1 MEQDSVSILCEQK
14 ERKIKVILI
23 GDQSVGK
30 SKLMEC
36 LLNIE
41 SKVND
46 KQIQSVD
53 FFISR
58 ILLPNKITQKIHVWI
73 TSGEIKNIAMIRA
86 FLLQSNIY
94 IIAFSLNN
102 MVTLENAL
110 NTWFQL
116 CVKNAKQTNAYYY
129 FLGTMGDLERK
140 CPKYNEI
147 IDQINEKCSEYKVAV
162 FGSKNVHPIKG
173 IRQSEKW
180 NDDHI
185 IEFATKRLPQNVYYS
200 ECSATENLGMD
211 RSMSIFTKL
220 IMSAMD
226 IQDKMNG
233 IVKVTE
239 QPTNTQPQLQSTID
253 KRPSAK
259 IEIQKQPQEQQE
271 KMCCNIF

>member
-1 MEQDSVSILCEQK
+1 MEQDSVSILCEQM

-58 ILLPNKITQKIHVWI
+58 ILLPNKTTQKIYVWI

-129 FLGTMGDLERK
+129 FLGTMGDLERN

-147 IDQINEKCSEYKVAV
+147 INQINEKCTEYKVSV
-162 FGSKNVHPIKG
+162 FGQKNIHPING

-185 IEFATKRLPQNVYYS
+185 IELATKKLPQNVYYS

-226 IQDKMNG
+226 IQDKLNG
-233 IVKVTE
+233 IVKITE
-239 QPTNTQPQLQSTID
+239 QSTNNQPQLQSTQD
-253 KRPSAK
+253 KRPSIK
-259 IEIQKQPQEQQE
+259 IQIQQQPQEKQE
-271 KMCCNIF
+271 KMCCKIF

>member
-1 MEQDSVSILCEQK
+1 MEQDSVSILCEQQ

-58 ILLPNKITQKIHVWI
+58 IMLPNKITQKIHVWI

-147 IDQINEKCSEYKVAV
+147 INQINEKCAEYKVAV
-162 FGSKNVHPIKG
+162 FGSKNAHPVSG

-226 IQDKMNG
+226 MQDKLNG

-239 QPTNTQPQLQSTID
+239 QPTTAKPQLQSTQD

-259 IEIQKQPQEQQE
+259 IEIRQQPQEQQE
-271 KMCCNIF
+271 KMCCKIF

>member
-239 QPTNTQPQLQSTID
+239 QPTNTQPQLQSTQD